1 MAYSHFE
8 HRHKFAAWCAARA
21 VQRKFAKTIVLKAAL
36 ERCGVVEF
44 IKRNLGTPYLMIS
57 LIRPGDF
64 GVKFFVLE
72 FSNKTSAKAY
82 RSWLFPTFRTELN

>member
-1 MAYSHFE
+1 MGRRGFIRISISLVMAYMNMAYSHFE

-44 IKRNLGTPYLMIS
+44 IKRNLGTPYLI
-57 LIRPGDF
+57 IGIPNI
-64 GVKFFVLE
+64 V
-72 FSNKTSAKAY
+72 
-82 RSWLFPTFRTELN
+82 